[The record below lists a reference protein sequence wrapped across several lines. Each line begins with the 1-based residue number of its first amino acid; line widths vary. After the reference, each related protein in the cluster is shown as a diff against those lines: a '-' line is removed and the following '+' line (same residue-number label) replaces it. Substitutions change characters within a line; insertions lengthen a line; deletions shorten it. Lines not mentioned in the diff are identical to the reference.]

1 MSNNKKT
8 LAQETKTVISDAQK
22 DAAKGVL
29 NGMSEE
35 EISAVLTTVPSK
47 LVVMDVLRRLVT
59 AESKLEDIAQRL
71 ERDV

>member
-1 MSNNKKT
+1 MGNQKQ
-8 LAQETKTVISDAQK
+8 LVQETKTVISEAQK
-22 DAAKGVL
+22 EAAKGVL

-35 EISAVLTTVPSK
+35 EKSAVLTAIPSK
-47 LVVMDVLRRLVT
+47 LVVMDVLRRLVS